1 MKAERLPFS
10 QGTRPVLVGTGQR
23 IELREHPAR
32 TEGAVWAE
40 FVAGRFRHR
49 LRFGGRR
56 SQALARAIGWKGEAK
71 APAVVDA
78 TAGLG
83 RDAFLLAWLGCRVTA
98 VERSPAV
105 WLLLRD
111 GLLRAARDPELAPAV
126 ERLTLLRGEARAL
139 LPGLA
144 ARRPAEVVCLDPMHP
159 PRRSGARVRKEMHLL
174 RQQVGGDEDAGRL
187 FLAARAAATARVVVK
202 RPLHAP
208 ALAAEPDFVL
218 RGRSTRFD
226 VYLAG
231 SRKEVTEAAPRTPS
245 REPRPG

>member
-1 MKAERLPFS
+1 MKAPGSHSPARF
-10 QGTRPVLVGTGQR
+10 RPVLVGTGKR
-23 IELREHPAR
+23 VELRESPTRA
-32 TEGAVWAE
+32 EGAVWAE
-40 FVAGRFRHR
+40 FAAGRFRHR
-49 LRFGGRR
+49 LRFGGRG
-56 SQALARAIGWKGEAK
+56 SQALARAVGWKRGTP

-111 GLLRAARDPELAPAV
+111 GLLRASRDPELAPAV
-126 ERLTLLRGEARAL
+126 DRLTLLRGEAGAL

-144 ARRPAEVVCLDPMHP
+144 ARGLAPVVCLDPMHP
-159 PRRSGARVRKEMHLL
+159 PRRSTALVRKEMRLL
-174 RQQVGGDEDAGRL
+174 RSQVGGDEDAGEL
-187 FLAARAAATARVVVK
+187 FRAARAAAAARVVVK

-208 ALAAEPDFVL
+208 ALAAAPDFVL

-231 SRKEVTEAAPRTPS
+231 ARREVTGAGPRPPS
-245 REPRPG
+245 REPPPG